1 MIVVTPFFFSFIAK
15 ETEAQRNQVICQSH
29 PARISSPSFF
39 HWNIGSLFFSTH
51 SLLLFEQCKN
61 NVSLFWLFKEEGRTV
76 NGVWVY
82 TVSLSHHGA
91 EFIRRETERERED
104 KRLNWGFQCKFTKPL
119 PSVKQGSQP
128 HQKCRR
134 DLRPSLSS
142 SPLSIPM
149 LCPSLCSA
157 SLSHGLSGQDENHTT
172 HLLAWSWGWRRKLC
186 KYLAQDLA
194 RVRAQ

>member
-91 EFIRRETERERED
+91 EFIRRETERQRED

-128 HQKCRR
+128 HQIS
-134 DLRPSLSS
+134 SLEEICA
-142 SPLSIPM
+142 PACLVHH
-149 LCPSLCSA
+149 CPSLCSVHPCA
-157 SLSHGLSGQDENHTT
+157 LPLCPMVFLGKMRITPPTSWRDHGDEEENCVNT
-172 HLLAWSWGWRRKLC
+172 
-186 KYLAQDLA
+186 
-194 RVRAQ
+194 